1 MTLTEKVL
9 NKIKNNYNPS
19 NIFKHFDVEKESKEN
34 IKTLKKQIKDDQ
46 IYLNLSKVAT
56 SRKDQSNFLNQ
67 ISNIFDN
74 PTFYKKLCEQTDR
87 LMQE

>member
-34 IKTLKKQIKDDQ
+34 IQTLKNQIKDDS
-46 IYLNLSKVAT
+46 IYLNLSKVTT
-56 SRKDQSNFLNQ
+56 SKID
-67 ISNIFDN
+67 
-74 PTFYKKLCEQTDR
+74 
-87 LMQE
+87 